1 MLNHYLV
8 MQSTVTILFLCRL
21 LGVDQLKQNIMRTL
35 NNNQISSKSTES
47 KSYTWNSKRRF
58 R

>member
-1 MLNHYLV
+1 

-35 NNNQISSKSTES
+35 NNNQLSSKSTES

>member
-1 MLNHYLV
+1 
-8 MQSTVTILFLCRL
+8 
-21 LGVDQLKQNIMRTL
+21 MRTL
-35 NNNQISSKSTES
+35 NNDQLTSKSTES

>member
-1 MLNHYLV
+1 
-8 MQSTVTILFLCRL
+8 
-21 LGVDQLKQNIMRTL
+21 MRTL
-35 NNNQISSKSTES
+35 NNNQLSSTSTES